1 MTNKYFLITTAIKET
16 WKYDDNTICL
26 GDWCKTYENQN
37 EWKRLNSI
45 VVSYHWD
52 NRRKLYNDHKTLRI
66 IYERLLIDVSYILN
80 DIHNTNHSIRYW
92 RILIGPW
99 LLYFTEIVFDRWECI
114 KKVNNEYD
122 IINTRILNIP
132 TESIIPFGMNQFRS
146 MYITEVWNH
155 YIFAKIIKKNTNI
168 KYEIVDYRSYF
179 RNEKNTYYKI
189 KGLLKSIPFKILE
202 STLNIFSKKND
213 AFFLSTYLNLK
224 SEILLNLSF
233 LQIPVIRSTKKIPEI
248 SPDINLRSRIILD
261 QKFYD
266 GFEKFIREIIFE
278 SIPTI
283 YLEGYKK
290 LISKAESMKWPQ
302 KPKLIFT
309 SGAYNADDI
318 FKIWA
323 AKFVEKGTPLII
335 GQHGGNLGSALW
347 TSSEEHENAIADR
360 YLTWGWNNGSKK
372 HFPLGIIKHFNSYY
386 SKWDINGDLI
396 FISYVMPRYSY
407 VMGSYPVAAKQTELS
422 LNDQFI
428 FYSKLLVD
436 IKNKSKIRIFNPD
449 WDWHQAERWISKF
462 PNINIDKGLKPL
474 NEVFKSTRLV
484 IVVYNGTVFL
494 ETLALNIP
502 TLIFWDSK
510 YNEIRPAAIK
520 YFNSLENAGI
530 LYYSPEQAS
539 KKANQIWNKI
549 EIWWY
554 SKEVQDA
561 RKYFCDEFAKIPS
574 EPIKETRKALSF
586 K

>member
-266 GFEKFIREIIFE
+266 GFEKFIREIIF
-278 SIPTI
+278 
-283 YLEGYKK
+283 
-290 LISKAESMKWPQ
+290 
-302 KPKLIFT
+302 
-309 SGAYNADDI
+309 
-318 FKIWA
+318 
-323 AKFVEKGTPLII
+323 
-335 GQHGGNLGSALW
+335 
-347 TSSEEHENAIADR
+347 
-360 YLTWGWNNGSKK
+360 
-372 HFPLGIIKHFNSYY
+372 
-386 SKWDINGDLI
+386 
-396 FISYVMPRYSY
+396 
-407 VMGSYPVAAKQTELS
+407 
-422 LNDQFI
+422 
-428 FYSKLLVD
+428 
-436 IKNKSKIRIFNPD
+436 
-449 WDWHQAERWISKF
+449 
-462 PNINIDKGLKPL
+462 
-474 NEVFKSTRLV
+474 
-484 IVVYNGTVFL
+484 
-494 ETLALNIP
+494 
-502 TLIFWDSK
+502 
-510 YNEIRPAAIK
+510 
-520 YFNSLENAGI
+520 
-530 LYYSPEQAS
+530 
-539 KKANQIWNKI
+539 
-549 EIWWY
+549 
-554 SKEVQDA
+554 
-561 RKYFCDEFAKIPS
+561 
-574 EPIKETRKALSF
+574 
-586 K
+586 